1 MIYLTQLNKGG
12 IRIMMLYVDSF
23 VTVIVIKLGL
33 FGSRIVDERHFSTFE
48 SAEAYADTVDVDDS
62 IIVVTEV

>member
-1 MIYLTQLNKGG
+1 ML
-12 IRIMMLYVDSF
+12 LYVNNF
-23 VTVIVIKLGL
+23 YKVIVIKLGL
-33 FGSRIVDERHFSTFE
+33 FGSSILDERHFSTFE

>member
-1 MIYLTQLNKGG
+1 ML
-12 IRIMMLYVDSF
+12 LYVNNF
-23 VTVIVIKLGL
+23 VKVIVIKLGL
-33 FGSRIVDERHFSTFE
+33 FGSSIVDERHFSTFE

>member
-1 MIYLTQLNKGG
+1 
-12 IRIMMLYVDSF
+12 MMLYVDSF

-33 FGSRIVDERHFSTFE
+33 FGSSIVDERHFSTFE
-48 SAEAYADTVDVDDS
+48 SAEAHADTVDVDDS

>member
-33 FGSRIVDERHFSTFE
+33 FGSSIGDERHFSTFE

>member
-1 MIYLTQLNKGG
+1 
-12 IRIMMLYVDSF
+12 MMLYVDSF

-33 FGSRIVDERHFSTFE
+33 FGSSI
-48 SAEAYADTVDVDDS
+48 VDDS

>member
-1 MIYLTQLNKGG
+1 
-12 IRIMMLYVDSF
+12 MMLYVDSF

-33 FGSRIVDERHFSTFE
+33 FGSSIV
-48 SAEAYADTVDVDDS
+48 DTVDVDDS